1 MQGGGD
7 HPYHCRR
14 DKNPLFDHEVSGC
27 DDRLSIC
34 CCPAPF
40 LTANVPWVSFVGEHN
55 SVISRN
61 FAESNGHFGDIN
73 GPIADI
79 NDHFGDINGHVD
91 DINDINNKNVEVLL
105 SPFWGQQLDTVP
117 QLRLPPL

>member
-7 HPYHCRR
+7 HPYHCCR

-55 SVISRN
+55 SVVSCN

-79 NDHFGDINGHVD
+79 NDNFGDINGHVD
-91 DINDINNKNVEVLL
+91 DINNKNVEVLL

>member
-1 MQGGGD
+1 M
-7 HPYHCRR
+7 
-14 DKNPLFDHEVSGC
+14 
-27 DDRLSIC
+27 
-34 CCPAPF
+34 
-40 LTANVPWVSFVGEHN
+40 SFAGEHN
-55 SVISRN
+55 SVVSCN

-79 NDHFGDINGHVD
+79 NDHFGDMNGHVD
-91 DINDINNKNVEVLL
+91 DINDINNKNAKVLL